1 MVESNFTKIPNQVLD
16 NMEKIGIK
24 NNRYLLVLIYI
35 MRHKKGYRLS
45 NKQIENSLSMH
56 HKTVKNAIAFLKDNN
71 IIDYK
76 ETSQGKIY
84 GFQKLIKI
92 IKNIENGKSAGG
104 GKSAEGGG
112 KSAEGGGKSA
122 EGGRPYGRA
131 PSAIPPTNNTN
142 YNINY
147 KTNYKTSSVS
157 FEKIRGKIVSKIT
170 SFFKNDIDEV
180 AKEIIDG
187 FDPSFYK
194 FQDYIPTDK
203 EISQFLETNKEETLD
218 KFDKYLYNGVV
229 SESFIYN
236 GKLIKPRLALL
247 NTNKVRLNELL
258 HIYYS
263 YDDEEIMEEESIFDK
278 SPTFREFV
286 KQQQLQEK
294 PTKDK
299 YANLPEAEAAYL
311 RALHEYEPPKDDE
324 LADVHIKPINSSEYY
339 DGSKEVLATE
349 EDIDEILSEYVSF
362 DETEE
367 DEREMSERE
376 MNELLDEM

>member
-92 IKNIENGKSAGG
+92 IKNIEN
-104 GKSAEGGG
+104 
-112 KSAEGGGKSA
+112 GKSA

-299 YANLPEAEAAYL
+299 YANLPKAEAAYL